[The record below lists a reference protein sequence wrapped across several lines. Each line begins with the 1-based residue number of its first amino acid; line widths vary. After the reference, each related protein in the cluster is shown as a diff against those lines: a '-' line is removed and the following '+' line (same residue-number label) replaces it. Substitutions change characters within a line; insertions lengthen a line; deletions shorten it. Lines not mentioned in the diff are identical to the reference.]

1 MARPSG
7 TPVCFPFM
15 RTICF
20 LLVVFISAAGARAQQ
35 PAPQPEVPTA
45 AGEKQEPK
53 LPPKPE
59 PSPDAAIAPGAV
71 QPPHRFWDATNKKL
85 FAGVFAVRALDFAS
99 TLNMRARG
107 RDEIL
112 LSNEVVDNKPAF
124 VAIELGATAASIGVS
139 YWLHRKGRHKL
150 ERWVSIVHISL
161 GGFGG
166 VRNYMLETRRP
177 TPPPVI
183 PVAFRH

>member
-1 MARPSG
+1 MLSFPAMRLPSLLLL
-7 TPVCFPFM
+7 M
-15 RTICF
+15 LIC
-20 LLVVFISAAGARAQQ
+20 AAGARAQE
-35 PAPQPEVPTA
+35 PAPQPETPPA

-53 LPPKPE
+53 LPSKPE
-59 PSPDAAIAPGAV
+59 PSPDAAIAPGSV
-71 QPPHRFWDATNKKL
+71 QPPHGFWDATNKKL

-112 LSNEVVDNKPAF
+112 LSNDVVDNKPAF

-150 ERWVSIVHISL
+150 ERWVSIVHISV

-166 VRNYMLETRRP
+166 VRNYLLETRRP
-177 TPPPVI
+177 APMPVT